1 VTELFNDLLPSF
13 SWSLVGFVLGW
24 LVGREMLFISQIR
37 EAVVPE
43 EEIER
48 TEPTLPSPRGNRLL
62 GIVVIVL
69 AIFTVAQGAY
79 FSWENNQKADCQA
92 QFNADFASVL
102 AKRAQW
108 ANEDKA
114 AEIKLWRDF
123 LAAKPGQARSIL
135 QDYLVATAR
144 TDKLRAENPLPK
156 LEDRNC

>member
-1 VTELFNDLLPSF
+1 MQIFNDLLPSL
-13 SWSLVGFVLGW
+13 SWSLVGFVVGW

-43 EEIER
+43 AEIER
-48 TEPTLPSPRGNRLL
+48 TEQKLPAPRSSRLL

-69 AIFTVAQGAY
+69 AIFTVAQGSYYAY
-79 FSWENNQKADCQA
+79 ENNKKSSCQA
-92 QFNADFASVL
+92 QFNSDFAKVIALRS
-102 AKRAQW
+102 QW

-123 LAAKPGQARSIL
+123 LTTTQPAQSRKIL
-135 QDYLVATAR
+135 EAYLEATTR